1 MCALVG
7 INLDHTYSAVLPRR
21 FCDLV
26 LRGPCVLHILNL
38 S

>member
-1 MCALVG
+1 MRTLVG

-21 FCDLV
+21 FRDFV
-26 LRGPCVLHILNL
+26 LRGPCVFHILNL